1 MQHGWQHG
9 HSTGCEGN
17 SAAESMAAWTAYDGG
32 DGERRGTR
40 AVLMKEMTCKFNKWT
55 RSEELAWTC
64 PTFATVRTNCR
75 V

>member
-1 MQHGWQHG
+1 
-9 HSTGCEGN
+9 
-17 SAAESMAAWTAYDGG
+17 MAAWTAYDGG